1 MKLDYR
7 RVAPTLAAALLAAAY
22 VIIAPPSSDLPAHLF
37 RAQLF
42 RAEGFTI
49 WNNFWYAG
57 HHTPGYSV
65 LFPPVSGT
73 LTPQLAAAI
82 AAVGTAAL
90 FEPLARRHF
99 GPEAWLGSL
108 VFGVATATDLYT
120 GRLAFAFG
128 VLPAIGAALALDRRR
143 TTLAA
148 TLAVLAALSSPV
160 AALFLTVFATGA
172 AIGALHSA
180 RRLRPA
186 IPGALVTLAALV
198 PVGLLAMAFPEGGR
212 EPFAFSALWPIPVLG
227 IGALVALPRDAMKLR
242 AGVALYTLGT
252 IAAYLVPSA
261 VGSNAARLGTL
272 IAAPLAALLWWRTR
286 VALLALVAVPLL
298 YLEWQA
304 PVHDISAASGE
315 PSTKAAFY
323 QPLLGF
329 LARQSGPPFR
339 IEIPFTEFHTE
350 AYVVGRHFP
359 LARGWERQ
367 LDIEDNP
374 LFYSGTLTAT
384 SYRNWLRGTAVR
396 FVAVPDAPLDYSA
409 VSEAALVRR
418 GLPYLRLALRTRD
431 WRVYAVKQPT
441 PIVSGAATL
450 TGLHASSLALHADRT
465 GTAIVRVRF
474 TPYWSLAEGAGCVS
488 PDGAYTK
495 LTVERTGAMQLVTSF
510 SVSRIGAT
518 SPRCS

>member
-1 MKLDYR
+1 MRLDFR
-7 RVAPTLAAALLAAAY
+7 RAAPTVAAALLAAAY
-22 VIIAPPSSDLPAHLF
+22 VVIAPPSIDLPAHLF
-37 RAQLF
+37 RAHLF
-42 RAEGFTI
+42 RADGFTI

-57 HHTPGYSV
+57 HHTLGYSV

-82 AAVGTAAL
+82 ATVGTAAL

-99 GPEAWLGSL
+99 GPDAWLGAL
-108 VFGVATATDLYT
+108 VFGVATATSLYT

-128 VLPAIGAALALDRRR
+128 ALPAMGAALALDCDR

-148 TLAVLAALSSPV
+148 ALAVLAALSSPV
-160 AALFLTVFATGA
+160 AALFLAVFAAGA
-172 AIGALHSA
+172 AIGSLASE

-186 IPGALVTLAALV
+186 IPGAVVTLAALV
-198 PVGLLAMAFPEGGR
+198 PVGLLSLAFPESGH

-227 IGALVALPRDAMKLR
+227 IGALLALPRDAMKLR

-252 IAAYLVPSA
+252 IAAYLLPSPI
-261 VGSNAARLGTL
+261 GGNAARLGAA

-286 VALLALVAVPLL
+286 VALLAVAALPLL

-304 PVHDISAASGE
+304 PVHDISAVSGQ
-315 PSTKAAFY
+315 PSSTAAFY
-323 QPLLGF
+323 RPLLHF
-329 LARQSGPPFR
+329 LARQNGPPFR

-350 AYVVGRHFP
+350 AYVVARRFP

-374 LFYSGTLTAT
+374 LFYSGKLTAT
-384 SYRNWLRGTAVR
+384 SYRDWLRATAVR

-409 VSEAALVRR
+409 VSEAALIRR
-418 GLPYLRLALRTRD
+418 GLPYLRLALRTRA
-431 WRVYAVKQPT
+431 WRVYAVKNPAA
-441 PIVSGAATL
+441 IVSGVATL
-450 TGLHASSLALHADRT
+450 TGLRANSLALHASRA

-474 TPYWSLAEGAGCVS
+474 TPYWSLSEGAGCVS
-488 PDGAYTK
+488 PDGDYTK
-495 LTVERTGAMQLVTSF
+495 LTVKRPGAMRLVTRF
-510 SVSRIGAT
+510 SLSRIGAT

>member
-7 RVAPTLAAALLAAAY
+7 RAAPTVAAAVLAAAY
-22 VIIAPPSSDLPAHLF
+22 VIIAPPSRDLPAHLF

-42 RAEGFTI
+42 RSQGFTI

-57 HHTPGYSV
+57 HHTLGYSV

-99 GPEAWLGSL
+99 GPEAWLGAL
-108 VFGVATATDLYT
+108 VFGVATTTDLYT
-120 GRLAFAFG
+120 GRLTFAFG
-128 VLPAIGAALALDRRR
+128 ALPAMGAALALDCDR
-143 TTLAA
+143 TTLAEA
-148 TLAVLAALSSPV
+148 LAVLSALCSPV
-160 AALFLTVFATGA
+160 AALFLAVFAAGA
-172 AIGALHSA
+172 ATGALHSE

-186 IPGALVTLAALV
+186 LPGALVTLASLV
-198 PVGLLAMAFPEGGR
+198 PVGVLAIAFPEGGR
-212 EPFAFSALWPIPVLG
+212 EPFSFSALWPIPVLG
-227 IGALVALPRDAMKLR
+227 IGTLLALPRDAMKLR

-261 VGSNAARLGTL
+261 VGSNAARLGTI

-286 VALLALVAVPLL
+286 VALLALLAAPLL

-304 PVHDISAASGE
+304 PVRVISSASGQ
-315 PSTKAAFY
+315 PSTAAAFY
-323 QPLLGF
+323 QPLLHF
-329 LARQSGPPFR
+329 LARQNGPPFR

-350 AYVVGRHFP
+350 AYVVGRRFP

-374 LFYSGTLTAT
+374 LFYGGRLTAP
-384 SYRNWLRGTAVR
+384 SYRAWLRGTAVR

-409 VSEAALVRR
+409 VSEAALIRR
-418 GLPYLRLALRTRD
+418 GLPYLRLAARSRD
-431 WRVYAVKQPT
+431 WRVYAVKNAT

-450 TGLHASSLALHADRT
+450 TGLNADSLTLHADRA

-474 TPYWSLAEGAGCVS
+474 TPYWSLSEGAGCVS
-488 PDGAYTK
+488 PDGDYTK
-495 LTVERTGAMQLVTSF
+495 LTVKRPGAMRLVTRF
-510 SVSRIGAT
+510 SLSRIGAT